1 MSNGASMSKS
11 KRDFWELLASGRY
24 YARQRADD
32 RNREDISI
40 RREDGAAAEI
50 YNYPYRINQ
59 IPGYIFD
66 DLVRAGLLKEDGKDD
81 LGAAIF
87 RVAQRPQK
95 TQRKAA

>member
-11 KRDFWELLASGRY
+11 KREFLELLASGRY
-24 YARQRADD
+24 YARQKADD

-40 RREDGAAAEI
+40 GREDGVPAEI
-50 YNYPYRINQ
+50 DNYPYRMNQ

-66 DLVRAGLLKEDGKDD
+66 DLVRDGLLKEDGKDN
-81 LGAAIF
+81 LGATIF
-87 RVAQRPQK
+87 RVTQKPQK